1 MRKIAA
7 LSGYGLTALYACFPA
22 KRALLYVLWEDVFRE
37 LGEQLDRI
45 AKATADPVERMR
57 ALAIST
63 VWFWLDRPDD
73 YRAIF
78 LIEDRP
84 EGPIDALFA
93 ITSESLRGLDVIRAA
108 AAEAITAG
116 RLSATDSQVVSR
128 MLLTAV
134 IGLAHALVCIPE
146 YDWGDRDALVTGT
159 FKALIEG
166 LKSDKTG

>member
-1 MRKIAA
+1 
-7 LSGYGLTALYACFPA
+7 
-22 KRALLYVLWEDVFRE
+22 
-37 LGEQLDRI
+37 
-45 AKATADPVERMR
+45 
-57 ALAIST
+57 
-63 VWFWLDRPDD
+63 
-73 YRAIF
+73 
-78 LIEDRP
+78 
-84 EGPIDALFA
+84 
-93 ITSESLRGLDVIRAA
+93 VIRAA